1 MPGTPDEEV
10 PSGSLVPMEDACL
23 RTSRCTGTSQT
34 ICAPRSRRTPSPD
47 VKLPTEGELSEEYE
61 ASRNTV
67 REAIRRLT
75 DEGLLE
81 SRPGRARSW
90 PRRLIHS
97 SRSSPPTRKPGSA
110 AARPLRTYPRFAR
123 STGMP
128 RSTVPRVEVVTA
140 SDAVAG
146 LLDIPL
152 ESQVVSRSQNRY
164 IDGIPWSMQTS
175 FYLMDFITK
184 GATKLLMALDIEEG
198 SVPYLDSEIG
208 VRQTC
213 YRDWIT
219 GRLATEEEQA
229 FFGIGHNAA
238 VFVDSRVAFDQGN
251 IPMRL
256 TVTIFPVDRNQ
267 LIVNVGPNVPTLAD
281 NDKRLGKNDSWG

>member
-1 MPGTPDEEV
+1 MAQNQ
-10 PSGSLVPMEDACL
+10 PMYRHIADDL
-23 RTSRCTGTSQT
+23 RSKIKTGKLK
-34 ICAPRSRRTPSPD
+34 PNE
-47 VKLPTEGELSEEYE
+47 KLPTEGDLSDEYE

-81 SRPGRARSW
+81 SRPGQGTFVARKVDPFVTVLTADPKTGFGGGETAAYLSKVREEHRE
-90 PRRLIHS
+90 PAS
-97 SRSSPPTRKPGSA
+97 S
-110 AARPLRTYPRFAR
+110 
-123 STGMP
+123 
-128 RSTVPRVEVVTA
+128 VPRVEVVPV

-146 LLDIPL
+146 LLAIPQG
-152 ESQVVSRSQNRY
+152 SQVVGRIQDRF
-164 IDGIPWSMQTS
+164 IDGIPWSRQTS

-184 GATKLLMALDIEEG
+184 GATDLLMAKDIEG
-198 SVPYLDSEIG
+198 GTVRYLAEQIG
-208 VRQTC
+208 VRQTG

-238 VFVDSRVAFDQGN
+238 VFVDSRVAFDQN
-251 IPMRL
+251 NTPMRL

-267 LIVNVGPNVPTLAD
+267 LIVNVGPDVPALAD
-281 NDKRLGKNDSWG
+281 KENPGRKK

>member
-1 MPGTPDEEV
+1 MPQNQ
-10 PSGSLVPMEDACL
+10 PMYRHIADNL
-23 RTSRCTGTSQT
+23 RAQIQDGRLK
-34 ICAPRSRRTPSPD
+34 ANA
-47 VKLPTEGELSEEYE
+47 KLPTEGELSDTYD

-81 SRPGRARSW
+81 SRPGQGTFVATKIDPFVTVLTADPKTGFGGGETAAYLSKVRDEHRV
-90 PRRLIHS
+90 
-97 SRSSPPTRKPGSA
+97 PTNS
-110 AARPLRTYPRFAR
+110 
-123 STGMP
+123 
-128 RSTVPRVEVVTA
+128 VPKVEVVTA
-140 SDAVAG
+140 SEAVAA
-146 LLDIPL
+146 LLNIPR

-164 IDGIPWSMQTS
+164 IDNIPWSIQTS

-198 SVPYLDSEIG
+198 CVRYLDSEIG
-208 VRQTC
+208 VRQTG

-219 GRLATEEEQA
+219 GRLATEDEQA

-238 VFVDSRVAFDQGN
+238 VFVDSRVAFDQN
-251 IPMRL
+251 NTPMRL

-267 LIVNVGPNVPTLAD
+267 LIVNVGPNVPTFARQR
-281 NDKRLGKNDSWG
+281 NPGS